1 MRNVPLILMLCAAIL
16 VGDAVVS
23 SDAVVAG
30 SLDDFEDSQR
40 RRPRRPPRSTP
51 PPVIVAPPPPLV
63 VAPVA
68 AVRPR
73 PTSSYASNGSNAS
86 LAAEMILGD
95 NPGALFSFGLS
106 PWRDRV
112 RLDPPATNNDG
123 FVSPNGQGLIGYAS
137 SDSRR
142 WNSAGYVTGA
152 RPLLDPKVQPLPLE
166 PPADALKPGMAA
178 YLGVTDTQ
186 GGGTTDA
193 SGGPGG
199 GAASGADGATTPTD
213 GYLQRMERPDVVA
226 NDASLPDRMRTFHIV
241 ARGGASLNLDRESP
255 ARGFDSFLALESSY
269 TPAFTFWWQTLR
281 DQPNADTLHLAQLA
295 YEPRWVTSQQ
305 MLMRPVIGASF
316 LATEEGLLRAGA
328 LFGVGF
334 EWFPVRPLYVEL
346 RTAGQLYVQGLA
358 NIDVFTALGVEILP
372 TVFLYSSYR
381 LVVNELSALS
391 IVSAGLR
398 FDIGL

>member
-1 MRNVPLILMLCAAIL
+1 MRTVPIILMLCAAVL

-23 SDAVVAG
+23 SDTVMAG

-40 RRPRRPPRSTP
+40 RRPNRRPPRSTP
-51 PPVIVAPPPPLV
+51 PVVVAPPPPV
-63 VAPVA
+63 MVAPA
-68 AVRPR
+68 PTSQVRPR
-73 PTSSYASNGSNAS
+73 PTTSYASSGS
-86 LAAEMILGD
+86 LAAYMLLGD

-112 RLDPPATNNDG
+112 RLDPPATNGDG
-123 FVSPNGQGLIGYAS
+123 FVSPQGQGLIGYAS
-137 SDSRR
+137 P
-142 WNSAGYVTGA
+142 NSPQWSQSGGVT
-152 RPLLDPKVQPLPLE
+152 RPRPPLDPKVQPVGSE
-166 PPADALKPGMAA
+166 PPEDALKPGMAA
-178 YLGVTDTQ
+178 YLGIADTQ
-186 GGGTTDA
+186 GGGTTEPGGDPDGVA
-193 SGGPGG
+193 SSDTSGG
-199 GAASGADGATTPTD
+199 TTPTE
-213 GYLQRMERPDVVA
+213 GYLQRMERPDAVA
-226 NDASLPDRMRTFHIV
+226 NDVSSPERSRTFHVV
-241 ARGGASLNLDRESP
+241 ARGGASLNLDREAP

-295 YEPRWVTSQQ
+295 YEPRWITSQQ
-305 MLMRPVIGASF
+305 LLMRPLMGASF

-328 LFGVGF
+328 LLGVGF

-358 NIDVFTALGVEILP
+358 NIDIFTALGVEILP

-391 IVSAGLR
+391 IASAGLR
-398 FDIGL
+398 FDIGF